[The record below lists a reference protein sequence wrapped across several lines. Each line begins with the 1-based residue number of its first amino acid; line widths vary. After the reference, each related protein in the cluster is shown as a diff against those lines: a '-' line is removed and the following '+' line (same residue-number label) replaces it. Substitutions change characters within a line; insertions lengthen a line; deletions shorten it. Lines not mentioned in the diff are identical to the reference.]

1 LKNYNP
7 PIEEFYFL
15 KVKNMWRYFKGQH
28 FSFWMICFYL
38 FFEYSRP
45 QAIFP
50 SIDFLPWAQLF
61 LIGALIGAITDPTVK
76 WVRHPINFFIFLFAV
91 ANFLSM
97 LFAYIPEIA
106 LKNPMDVF
114 GWFIIYFLIINIVNT
129 EQRLYVFLFVF
140 LVCAAKIAIGTS
152 RIFAFR
158 GFSFTTWGLTGP
170 PGFFQ
175 NSGELSILMLTLF
188 PLAYFLYNHLK
199 NRVGRIEKLIL
210 IVFWIAPIVTILGA
224 SSRGGQLALAV
235 QLFFIFRR
243 KIYKF
248 RNLVL
253 IVLFITSLFYLLP
266 EEQKLR
272 FQSSGDDRTSQQRL
286 LYWEHG
292 IEMIGDYPWFG
303 LGYGNFPYYYAEH
316 YPEDMLYS
324 SAQVSHN
331 ILIQVGVG
339 VGFIGFLPFFA
350 LLIIPFWKGR
360 KLVKEIGDNSFYC
373 VAMKGVVYGHLGFVI
388 AGQFVTVAYYPFLWI
403 GLAFFVIINNNFV
416 KANRSEN
423 GSFKIAT
430 FEPRK

>member
-188 PLAYFLYNHLK
+188 PLAYLLYHHLK
-199 NRVGRIEKLIL
+199 DRVGKAERFIL
-210 IVFWIAPIVTILGA
+210 LMFWIAPILTIIGA
-224 SSRGGQLALAV
+224 SSRGSQIALAI
-235 QLFFIFRR
+235 QLILLLRN
-243 KIYKF
+243 KIYKIK
-248 RNLVL
+248 NLIL
-253 IVLFITSLFYLLP
+253 IVILAASFYHLLP
-266 EEQKLR
+266 DEQKLR
-272 FQSSGDDRTSQQRL
+272 FESAGDDKTSKQRL

-292 IEMIGDYPWFG
+292 LEMIENHPW
-303 LGYGNFPYYYAEH
+303 LGVGYENFPVYYEDH
-316 YPEDMLYS
+316 FSEDMLYDR
-324 SAQVSHN
+324 AQNSHN
-331 ILIQVGVG
+331 IFVQVGTG
-339 VGFIGFLPFFA
+339 SGFLGLIPFA
-350 LLIIPFWKGR
+350 VLLIIPFVKNRRFIKENGN
-360 KLVKEIGDNSFYC
+360 KDFYSLV
-373 VAMKGVVYGHLGFVI
+373 MKGVVYGHLGFII

-403 GLAFFVIINNNFV
+403 GLALFVSGNNAFR
-416 KANRSEN
+416 AEN
-423 GSFKIAT
+423 S
-430 FEPRK
+430 